1 MVTEGMTMAEPL
13 VPEAVKFVPEQEVVL
28 ALLQLSVDDCP
39 AVMEVGLAESEAVG
53 VVETGP
59 SSP

>member
-1 MVTEGMTMAEPL
+1 MAEPL

-39 AVMEVGLAESEAVG
+39 LVMEVGLAESEAVG

>member
-1 MVTEGMTMAEPL
+1 MTMAEPL
-13 VPEAVKFVPEQEVVL
+13 VPEAIKFVPEQEVVL
-28 ALLQLSVDDCP
+28 VLLQLSVDDCP
-39 AVMEVGLAESEAVG
+39 LVMEVGLAESEAVG